1 MRVLRLKQ
9 VIEKVGW
16 SHMTIF
22 RKERVGVF
30 PKKIQLGPNS
40 IGYLEEEIDNFIL
53 QRKNERD
60 AKLHSREGK

>member
-1 MRVLRLKQ
+1 
-9 VIEKVGW
+9 
-16 SHMTIF
+16 MTIF